1 MEYASIYKD
10 DKQIGVITLEEI
22 SIEFLDK
29 MFDMGY
35 DIKNI
40 TQKEY
45 DDYDEGDELTMDDI
59 RNGNY
64 REE

>member
-10 DKQIGVITLEEI
+10 GKQIGVITLEEI

>member
-1 MEYASIYKD
+1 MEYASIYKEG
-10 DKQIGVITLEEI
+10 KQIGVITLEEI